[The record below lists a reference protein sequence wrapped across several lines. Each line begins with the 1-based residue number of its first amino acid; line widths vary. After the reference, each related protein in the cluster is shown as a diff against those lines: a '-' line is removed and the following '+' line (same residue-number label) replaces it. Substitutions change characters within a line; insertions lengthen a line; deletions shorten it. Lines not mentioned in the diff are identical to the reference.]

1 MLIKTFSGSSDHYI
15 YPIVLDSWGIPF
27 YMKDEFSNSTSQ
39 FGDAINGVNLFVRNN
54 DLNKALEVL
63 RENNLPF
70 YTLGLIAKSILKR
83 K

>member
-1 MLIKTFSGSSDHYI
+1 MTQASLVML
-15 YPIVLDSWGIPF
+15 L
-27 YMKDEFSNSTSQ
+27 M
-39 FGDAINGVNLFVRNN
+39 GVNLFVRNN